1 MGHACAHGDFREP
14 PPPPDGEHPIVA
26 ILAVLAI
33 VAAILFALALVL
45 HLAGVALGPLD
56 PIAFMLA
63 GLLCLALQLAGVGA
77 GMRSRS
83 RL

>member
-1 MGHACAHGDFREP
+1 MTLRGSRTEAPCPAQNAAGPTKE
-14 PPPPDGEHPIVA
+14 VTM
-26 ILAVLAI
+26 LAI

-45 HLAGVALGPLD
+45 HLASIALGPLD

-77 GMRSRS
+77 GMRGRGRS
-83 RL
+83 RI

>member
-1 MGHACAHGDFREP
+1 VYDTPPRSHGSALSCTDAAGLTKETTM
-14 PPPPDGEHPIVA
+14 
-26 ILAVLAI
+26 LAI

-56 PIAFMLA
+56 PEAFMLA
-63 GLLCLALQLAGVGA
+63 GLLCLALQLSGVGA

>member
-1 MGHACAHGDFREP
+1 MEATSHVP
-14 PPPPDGEHPIVA
+14 NVA
-26 ILAVLAI
+26 GSTKEITMLAI

-56 PIAFMLA
+56 ATAFMLA

-77 GMRSRS
+77 GMKSRS
-83 RL
+83 RI

>member
-1 MGHACAHGDFREP
+1 MSRTDAAGPTKE
-14 PPPPDGEHPIVA
+14 VTM
-26 ILAVLAI
+26 LAI

-45 HLAGVALGPLD
+45 HIAGVALGPID
-56 PIAFMLA
+56 ATAFMLA

-77 GMRSRS
+77 GTRSRS

>member
-1 MGHACAHGDFREP
+1 M
-14 PPPPDGEHPIVA
+14 
-26 ILAVLAI
+26 LAI

-56 PIAFMLA
+56 LEAFMLA
-63 GLLCLALQLAGVGA
+63 GLLCLALQLCGVGA

>member
-1 MGHACAHGDFREP
+1 M
-14 PPPPDGEHPIVA
+14 
-26 ILAVLAI
+26 LAI

-45 HLAGVALGPLD
+45 HLVGVALGPLD
-56 PIAFMLA
+56 PEAFMLA

>member
-1 MGHACAHGDFREP
+1 M
-14 PPPPDGEHPIVA
+14 
-26 ILAVLAI
+26 LAI
-33 VAAILFALALVL
+33 VAAVLFAIALIL
-45 HLAGVALGPLD
+45 DLTGVVTIGPLD
-56 PIAFMLA
+56 ILTFITA